1 MGYGKKVNI
10 NTIFIIVYAFC
21 RNLSGQ
27 IKGGGIAMISKEKNK
42 WFMGVIFIH
51 VVFFGVISTSFAGA
65 ISYTYDDAGRLTRV
79 SSGDGRLIKYT
90 YDNAGNLL
98 QKETVVCEAEAIET
112 SSTKLTL
119 KRKKKKKQDV
129 TVTMTGAEGCPSEGI
144 TVEAAVNAA
153 GKKRV
158 SVSPTSKETD
168 DKGQAVFTINA
179 KNKSGNAKITFKA
192 GSLSQSISVK
202 VGK

>member
-1 MGYGKKVNI
+1 MQKLDKAYTGRGAEDYQPLLLSEQI
-10 NTIFIIVYAFC
+10 N
-21 RNLSGQ
+21 
-27 IKGGGIAMISKEKNK
+27 GGRIAMISKEKNK

-79 SSGDGRLIKYT
+79 NSGDGRLIKYT

-98 QKETVVCEAEAIET
+98 QKETVVCVAEAIET
-112 SSTKLTL
+112 SSNKLTL
-119 KRKKKKKQDV
+119 KGKKKQDV
-129 TVTMTGAEGCPSEGI
+129 TVTMTGAETCPSEGV
-144 TVEAAVNAA
+144 TVEVTVNAA

-158 SVSPTSKETD
+158 SVLPKNKETD
-168 DKGQAVFTINA
+168 DKGQSVFTITA

-192 GSLSQSISVK
+192 GGLSKSISVK

>member
-1 MGYGKKVNI
+1 
-10 NTIFIIVYAFC
+10 
-21 RNLSGQ
+21 
-27 IKGGGIAMISKEKNK
+27 MISKEKNK
-42 WFMGVIFIH
+42 WFMGFIFIYA
-51 VVFFGVISTSFAGA
+51 VFFGFNSSSFAGD

-98 QKETVVCEAEAIET
+98 QKETVVCEAETIET
-112 SSTKLTL
+112 SSNKLTL
-119 KRKKKKKQDV
+119 KRKKKQDV
-129 TVTMTGAEGCPSEGI
+129 TVTMTGTEGCPSEGI
-144 TVEAAVNAA
+144 TVEATVNAA
-153 GKKRV
+153 GKKRL

-168 DKGQAVFTINA
+168 DKGQAVFTITA
-179 KNKSGNAKITFKA
+179 KNKPGNAKITFRA